1 MTRPDMVQPDTLPAP
16 ARVLPWLPVLFI
28 GSGCAAL
35 IYEIV
40 WFQLVELVIGSSAV
54 SLGVLLGTFMGGMCL
69 GSLLLPRFI
78 SPREHP
84 LRVYAFLE
92 AGIGLLGLLIL
103 FGLPALGN
111 LYASVSAGGF
121 LGICLRGLFCAVCLL
136 VPTMFMGA
144 TLPAVARWV
153 EATPLGVS
161 WLGFFYGSNIV
172 GAVVGCLLAGFY
184 LLRVYDMA
192 TATYVA
198 FAINMAVAAT
208 AFLLARWAP
217 RAAPP
222 TMRPLISAP
231 GARVVYLTIAL
242 SGLTA
247 IGAEVVWTRLLSLML
262 GATVYTFSLIL
273 AVVLVGLGAGS
284 SAGAY
289 LARVVKNPRAAL
301 GWCQLLLPIA
311 IAWTAYLIARSLPY
325 WPVNPSLTTDPW
337 ITFQFDLM
345 RCAWTILP
353 ATVLW
358 GASFPLAIAA
368 AAEPG
373 DDTGRLVARV
383 YAANTVGGI
392 VGAIGFS
399 MIAVPVF
406 GTENSQRLMIVIAAI
421 AGLTMLLWDRA
432 RPLIEA
438 TPASRWRTPSLVV
451 MGVVAILLARGVAA
465 VPPGL
470 IGYGRFLATYT
481 TLPKFLFTGEGMNSS
496 IAVSELANG
505 YRNFHVS
512 GKVEASSEPQDM
524 RLQRL
529 LGHLSSLVQGDPKTV
544 LVVGFG
550 AGVTAGTFV
559 LYPGIKRIVICELE
573 PLIPKSIGPYFT
585 KENYDVLHDPR
596 VQIVYDDARHYI
608 LTTREKFDII
618 TSDPIHPWVRGAAT
632 LYTKE
637 YLDLAREHL
646 NPGGVMTEWVPL
658 YESHTDA
665 VKSEMA
671 TFLDAFPGGTVWANN
686 EDGAGYDLV
695 MLGQPGPTHI
705 DVAAVSKRLEDP
717 ADAPIVASLQ
727 EVGITSLFDLFGSY
741 AGERADLA
749 PWLAGAQINR
759 DRNLKLQYIAGLEN
773 DSYDNA
779 AIFQDFAQYRRFPD
793 DLFIAS
799 DEWKTT
805 LSGEAGLK
813 RTTTTGAP

>member
-1 MTRPDMVQPDTLPAP
+1 
-16 ARVLPWLPVLFI
+16 
-28 GSGCAAL
+28 
-35 IYEIV
+35 
-40 WFQLVELVIGSSAV
+40 
-54 SLGVLLGTFMGGMCL
+54 
-69 GSLLLPRFI
+69 
-78 SPREHP
+78 
-84 LRVYAFLE
+84 
-92 AGIGLLGLLIL
+92 
-103 FGLPALGN
+103 
-111 LYASVSAGGF
+111 
-121 LGICLRGLFCAVCLL
+121 
-136 VPTMFMGA
+136 
-144 TLPAVARWV
+144 
-153 EATPLGVS
+153 
-161 WLGFFYGSNIV
+161 
-172 GAVVGCLLAGFY
+172 
-184 LLRVYDMA
+184 
-192 TATYVA
+192 
-198 FAINMAVAAT
+198 
-208 AFLLARWAP
+208 
-217 RAAPP
+217 
-222 TMRPLISAP
+222 
-231 GARVVYLTIAL
+231 
-242 SGLTA
+242 
-247 IGAEVVWTRLLSLML
+247 
-262 GATVYTFSLIL
+262 
-273 AVVLVGLGAGS
+273 
-284 SAGAY
+284 
-289 LARVVKNPRAAL
+289 
-301 GWCQLLLPIA
+301 
-311 IAWTAYLIARSLPY
+311 
-325 WPVNPSLTTDPW
+325 
-337 ITFQFDLM
+337 
-345 RCAWTILP
+345 
-353 ATVLW
+353 
-358 GASFPLAIAA
+358 
-368 AAEPG
+368 
-373 DDTGRLVARV
+373 
-383 YAANTVGGI
+383 
-392 VGAIGFS
+392 
-399 MIAVPVF
+399 
-406 GTENSQRLMIVIAAI
+406 
-421 AGLTMLLWDRA
+421 
-432 RPLIEA
+432 
-438 TPASRWRTPSLVV
+438 
-451 MGVVAILLARGVAA
+451 
-465 VPPGL
+465 
-470 IGYGRFLATYT
+470 
-481 TLPKFLFTGEGMNSS
+481 MNSS

-596 VQIVYDDARHYI
+596 VQIVYDDARHFI
-608 LTTREKFDII
+608 LTTKEKFDII

-686 EDGAGYDLV
+686 EDGQGYDLV

-717 ADAPIVASLQ
+717 ANARIAASLQ

-799 DEWKTT
+799 DEWKAT

-813 RTTTTGAP
+813 RATTTGAP

>member
-1 MTRPDMVQPDTLPAP
+1 MVPSDTVRAP
-16 ARVLPWLPVLFI
+16 ARVLPWLPLLFI

-84 LRVYAFLE
+84 LRIYAILE
-92 AGIGLLGLLIL
+92 AGIGILGLLIL

-111 LYASVSAGGF
+111 LYASVSAGGL
-121 LGICLRGLFCAVCLL
+121 LGICLRGLFCAICLL
-136 VPTMFMGA
+136 VPTMLMGA

-172 GAVVGCLLAGFY
+172 GAVIGCLLAGFY
-184 LLRVYDMA
+184 LLRVFDMA
-192 TATYVA
+192 VATYVA
-198 FAINMAVAAT
+198 FAINVAVAVM
-208 AFLLARWAP
+208 AFALARRAP
-217 RAAPP
+217 RVTHPELRPAAP
-222 TMRPLISAP
+222 AP
-231 GARVVYLTIAL
+231 GARVVYVTIAL

-284 SAGAY
+284 SGGAY
-289 LARVVKNPRAAL
+289 LARVVRSPRAIL
-301 GWCQLLLPIA
+301 GWCQLLLPLA
-311 IAWTAYLIARSLPY
+311 IAWTAYLIAQSLPY
-325 WPVNPSLTTDPW
+325 WPVNPSLSSDPW

-353 ATVLW
+353 ATILW
-358 GASFPLAIAA
+358 GTSFPLAIAA
-368 AAEPG
+368 AAAPG

-392 VGAIGFS
+392 VGALGFS
-399 MIAVPVF
+399 MLAIPAL
-406 GTENSQRLMIVIAAI
+406 GTENSQRLMIAIAAV
-421 AGLTMLLWDRA
+421 AGVVLLLWDRA
-432 RPLIEA
+432 RPLANDA
-438 TPASRWRTPSLVV
+438 TPSRWRVPAVGAMAVV
-451 MGVVAILLARGVAA
+451 SVLLARGVAA

-481 TLPKFLFTGEGMNSS
+481 TMPTFLFTGEGMNSS
-496 IAVSELANG
+496 IAVSELPSG

-529 LGHLSSLVQGDPKTV
+529 LGHLSALVQGDPKTV

-573 PLIPKSIGPYFT
+573 PLIPRSVGPFFA

-596 VQIVYDDARHYI
+596 VQIVYDDARHFI
-608 LTTREKFDII
+608 LTTKEKFDII

-686 EDGAGYDLV
+686 EDGQGYDLV
-695 MLGQPGPTHI
+695 MLGQPEPTHI
-705 DVAAVSKRLEDP
+705 DVAAVSQRLEDP
-717 ADAPIVASLQ
+717 ANARIVASLQ

-779 AIFQDFAQYRRFPD
+779 AIFKDFAQYRRFPE

-799 DEWKTT
+799 NDWKST
-805 LSGEAGLK
+805 LSGEAGLPRK
-813 RTTTTGAP
+813 

>member
-1 MTRPDMVQPDTLPAP
+1 
-16 ARVLPWLPVLFI
+16 
-28 GSGCAAL
+28 
-35 IYEIV
+35 
-40 WFQLVELVIGSSAV
+40 
-54 SLGVLLGTFMGGMCL
+54 
-69 GSLLLPRFI
+69 
-78 SPREHP
+78 
-84 LRVYAFLE
+84 
-92 AGIGLLGLLIL
+92 
-103 FGLPALGN
+103 
-111 LYASVSAGGF
+111 
-121 LGICLRGLFCAVCLL
+121 
-136 VPTMFMGA
+136 
-144 TLPAVARWV
+144 
-153 EATPLGVS
+153 
-161 WLGFFYGSNIV
+161 
-172 GAVVGCLLAGFY
+172 
-184 LLRVYDMA
+184 
-192 TATYVA
+192 
-198 FAINMAVAAT
+198 
-208 AFLLARWAP
+208 
-217 RAAPP
+217 
-222 TMRPLISAP
+222 
-231 GARVVYLTIAL
+231 VYLTIAL

-289 LARVVKNPRAAL
+289 LARVVKNPRAPL
-301 GWCQLLLPIA
+301 GWCQLLLPIS

-779 AIFQDFAQYRRFPD
+779 AIFQDFAQYRRFPE

>member
-1 MTRPDMVQPDTLPAP
+1 MVQPDTLPAP